1 MKKLNIT
8 VITTLSVEVRP
19 AINTTVKS
27 EAAMWN
33 YLRSVRD
40 GITDEDLKVGIQ
52 AIVTTEDGKEFKN
65 IVFRRNSKGK
75 IEMPNSV
82 KETCRCR
89 VTKAKKAAAKL
100 EEKKAKK
107 READRRYRER
117 KKAAKAAAA
126 QEKLLADGS
135 IAAAED
141 PNTGINC

>member
-1 MKKLNIT
+1 MTKYNIT

-52 AIVTTEDGKEFKN
+52 AIITTEDGKEFKN
-65 IVFRRNSKGK
+65 ITFRRNSKGK

-82 KETCRCR
+82 KETCRYAKI
-89 VTKAKKAAAKL
+89 KAAKAAAVAKA
-100 EEKKAKK
+100 EAKKAKK
-107 READRRYRER
+107 READRRYREK
-117 KKAAKAAAA
+117 KKAAKAVAA
-126 QEKLLADGS
+126 QVEATK
-135 IAAAED
+135 
-141 PNTGINC
+141 

>member
-1 MKKLNIT
+1 MTKYNIT

-65 IVFRRNSKGK
+65 ITFRRNSKGK

-82 KETCRCR
+82 KETCRYAKIKAAK
-89 VTKAKKAAAKL
+89 VTAAAKA
-100 EEKKAKK
+100 EAKKAKK
-107 READRRYRER
+107 READRRYREK

-126 QEKLLADGS
+126 QVEETK
-135 IAAAED
+135 
-141 PNTGINC
+141 

>member
-1 MKKLNIT
+1 MTKYNIT

-82 KETCRCR
+82 KETCRYAK
-89 VTKAKKAAAKL
+89 VKAAKVAAAAKAEAKKAA
-100 EEKKAKK
+100 K
-107 READRRYRER
+107 READRRYREK

-126 QEKLLADGS
+126 QVEETK
-135 IAAAED
+135 
-141 PNTGINC
+141 